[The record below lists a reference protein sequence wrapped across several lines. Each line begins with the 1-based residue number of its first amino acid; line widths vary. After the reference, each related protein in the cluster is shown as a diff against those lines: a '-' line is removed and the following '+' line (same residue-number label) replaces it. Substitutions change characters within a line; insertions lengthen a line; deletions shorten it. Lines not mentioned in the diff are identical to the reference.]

1 MVKVSVEVRSGGAR
15 FWVSVQAQSI
25 QQVANIVARWYPNT
39 DVRMRFP
46 LDPEGLFVEDSVAR
60 MGR

>member
-1 MVKVSVEVRSGGAR
+1 
-15 FWVSVQAQSI
+15 
-25 QQVANIVARWYPNT
+25 VARRYPNP
-39 DVRMRFP
+39 DVRMKFL